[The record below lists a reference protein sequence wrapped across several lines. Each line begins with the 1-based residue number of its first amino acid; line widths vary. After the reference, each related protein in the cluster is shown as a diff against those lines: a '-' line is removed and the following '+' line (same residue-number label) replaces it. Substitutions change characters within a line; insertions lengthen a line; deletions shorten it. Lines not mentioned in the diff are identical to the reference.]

1 MTSHSVRILA
11 EGRVS
16 EIWFE
21 LEKGLTYDGLFELL
35 KVNPETVVALFEGHP
50 VSNDEVVEAGDL
62 EIVRIVSSG

>member
-16 EIWFE
+16 ERRFE

-50 VSNDEVVEAGDL
+50 VSNDEEVEAGDL
-62 EIVRIVSSG
+62 EIVLIVSSG